1 MNLTKEDFFKKYSD
15 NRLITLTFA
24 HDNLDITIK
33 DSWEINRE
41 IQKYVLHSNNCY
53 FISLDYTISL
63 FIVVVFLA
71 VEPKIITPLIKPP
84 ISLYRSLANL

>member
-1 MNLTKEDFFKKYSD
+1 MNFLTKEDFFKKYSD

-53 FISLDYTISL
+53 FISLDYTKMAIR
-63 FIVVVFLA
+63 IDNKN
-71 VEPKIITPLIKPP
+71 EET
-84 ISLYRSLANL
+84 NTN